1 MSEMP
6 DKLKKFIT
14 GLGAIAES
22 CGILRDQLISSGFTR
37 TEAITLCQT
46 YIQTLVTKAKGNP
59 NEG

>member
-1 MSEMP
+1 MS
-6 DKLKKFIT
+6 DNVKKFIE

-37 TEAITLCQT
+37 TEAIALCRT
-46 YIQTLVTKAKGNP
+46 YLQSMVTTAKNAS